1 MTNHIEVLVLFVAG
15 LLCVTAIDT
24 IGSITSRKWKYNY
37 AYLSVLSFMVYAAI
51 GYAGHRLSIGQQWS
65 LITAALVGVY
75 DASVGWKISVA
86 LKANWGRLKQQVEN
100 EKLSNQVF
108 VMILIGVV
116 LSFGGYALSEWLA

>member
-1 MTNHIEVLVLFVAG
+1 MTNYVEVLVLFAAG

-24 IGSITSRKWKYNY
+24 LGSITSRKWKYNY

-51 GYAGHRLSIGQQWS
+51 GYAGHRLGVGQQWS

-75 DASVGWKISVA
+75 DAIVGWKISVA

-100 EKLSNQVF
+100 EKQSSQVF
-108 VMILIGVV
+108 AMILMGVV